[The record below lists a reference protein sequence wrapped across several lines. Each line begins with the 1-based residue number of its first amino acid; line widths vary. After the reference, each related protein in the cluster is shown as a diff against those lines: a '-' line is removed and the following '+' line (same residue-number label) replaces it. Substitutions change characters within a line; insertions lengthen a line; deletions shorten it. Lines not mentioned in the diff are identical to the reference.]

1 MQKVIL
7 MSILAITIVVPAIA
21 ARERNPRLA
30 LRRALTWILAGI
42 FAYAMAVLFL
52 YPRFLG

>member
-21 ARERNPRLA
+21 AREGNPRLA
-30 LRRALTWILAGI
+30 LRRAVTWTVVGI
-42 FAYAMAVLFL
+42 FGYAIAVLFI